1 MEIIQLK
8 RLNIKSEANTA
19 HNAQS
24 KMQRLSNH
32 ALATQAEAGP
42 IPASRL
48 FNQAKKRK
56 EASMTFG
63 QFVKVFGYVIVVA
76 SAIGA
81 ALEAIARDK
90 K

>member
-1 MEIIQLK
+1 VWLSPEIQAGIQRFGYQCILLYSTLK
-8 RLNIKSEANTA
+8 
-19 HNAQS
+19 H
-24 KMQRLSNH
+24 
-32 ALATQAEAGP
+32 
-42 IPASRL
+42 
-48 FNQAKKRK
+48 K

-81 ALEAIARDK
+81 ALEAIASDK